1 MPSSHPAPDD
11 PARGA
16 SFAARAGSLLG
27 VSALAAMLASVP
39 AAVRVGP
46 DAGGGWLG
54 AWLALA
60 ACSLPAT
67 AVAIGLVRGA
77 REGVRALAGDD
88 PLLTAWSVAVW
99 AMTMFLLLAAWG
111 AFLRETTHH
120 HALAGVTFAF
130 GGLAIGALTAL
141 VVRRLSS
148 IVRGADAWGRAALI
162 VVTVA
167 ALTGALTAIGARLT
181 SGENGAASP
190 EATGLVD
197 VLAFAI
203 AVGAFSRRGL
213 VGAPGVTGGGFPL
226 ALGTL
231 LVGGALLARSP
242 ALVAAIREHAPLFA
256 PVATL
261 VGSR

>member
-1 MPSSHPAPDD
+1 MPSYYPGPPDD
-11 PARGA
+11 SPHGA
-16 SFAARAGSLLG
+16 SFATRAGSLLG
-27 VSALAAMLASVP
+27 VSTLAAMLSSIP

-46 DAGGGWLG
+46 SAGGGWLG

-67 AVAIGLVRGA
+67 VAAIALVRGA

-88 PLLTAWSVAVW
+88 PLVTAWSVAVW
-99 AMTMFLLLAAWG
+99 AMTMFLLLVAWG

-130 GGLAIGALTAL
+130 GALALGALAAL

-162 VVTVA
+162 IVTVA
-167 ALTGALTAIGARLT
+167 ALGGAITAVGTRLSSGEEGAAPAAGAL
-181 SGENGAASP
+181 
-190 EATGLVD
+190 VD
-197 VLAFAI
+197 ALAFAI

-213 VGAPGVTGGGFPL
+213 VGAPGVTAGGFPL

-231 LVGGALLARSP
+231 LVGGALLVRSP
-242 ALVAAIREHAPLFA
+242 GLVAAIRDHAPLFA
-256 PVATL
+256 PVASL